1 MLKEDSDA
9 LLGEFDL
16 NGCEF
21 DYVKFFKKFEK
32 ISNSSKKSLT
42 TTSDNLNPVLRQLIL
57 KLRDQVNLL
66 RVIYLFKVNLVSLVS
81 K

>member
-21 DYVKFFKKFEK
+21 DYVKFFKKFEMT
-32 ISNSSKKSLT
+32 NSSIRQKSLT

-57 KLRDQVNLL
+57 KLRDQVNLSIFVL
-66 RVIYLFKVNLVSLVS
+66 K
-81 K
+81 